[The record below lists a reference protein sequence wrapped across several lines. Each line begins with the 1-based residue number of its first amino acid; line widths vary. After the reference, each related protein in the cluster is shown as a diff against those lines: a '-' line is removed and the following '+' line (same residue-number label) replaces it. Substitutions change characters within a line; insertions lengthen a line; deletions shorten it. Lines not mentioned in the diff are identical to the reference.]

1 MADSRKNLFTKTA
14 IILFLIA
21 WMMVLG
27 ACSATQ
33 PSVSPDVVK
42 PHELKTIQSISTMQ
56 ETDQFKVAVGSNRL
70 LTYTS
75 VKKPSPL
82 GVVLYFPETVIDDA
96 VTNMVVD
103 SDVVSFISASAI
115 STDGQAS
122 RIEIGLKQDAPYE
135 VIRGE
140 NGLSIV
146 FNRPAGQ
153 KALETALN
161 TDTETVPPALAES
174 QPVVVATGET
184 TTEEMPTVVEVSQE
198 SSGTELAQNTMT
210 TATDS
215 SSTEEASSGLA
226 WVNRIDFASEEAG
239 KSTVII
245 GTTHPVTYSIKKKS
259 DTWIQLQLNNTNLPD
274 YRKHPLVTTRFESAV
289 DRVLP
294 VQTPEMKTDTLFS
307 FELRESVPFFVE
319 QNENF
324 IMVHFEASSIPP
336 KPLAEAD
343 LPPWKTLMA
352 ELALEDQAE
361 ATGAGDQEMMPAA
374 GEKPVAAAVKTGDVT
389 MATLSSQTPKKYS
402 GEKIALDFFE
412 TDIKNVF
419 RILREISGK
428 NFAID
433 KDVSGRVTLTLDKPV
448 PWDQVLDLVL
458 RMNQLGKVYE
468 DNIIRIATLSTLK
481 DEEELK
487 AAKIAAA
494 QESIQQEKALE
505 PLITEYIAVNYSNA
519 TTEILP
525 HVKNILTP
533 ERGTVSVDTRNN
545 QIILTDT
552 ADKVWQVKEIVK
564 RIDKVT
570 PQVIIE
576 ARIAEVNT
584 DVSSEFGFDWDLAV
598 GPSDSDFLDGT
609 LAGDMAMN
617 FPAPAASSSI
627 GFNFAKLS
635 GTPVV
640 LNARLNALEING
652 EGKIISSP
660 KIVTL
665 DNKKAKIKQGIEYP
679 YLERD
684 DTGGSSVSFKDID
697 LLLEVTPHVTPDNRV
712 SMEIMITK
720 NDIDSITNGVPSLS
734 TNEAETEL
742 LVNDGDTIVIG
753 GIMKTR
759 KTTGSRGFPWLSKI
773 PVLGWFFKTEIDSK
787 ESSELL
793 IFITPKIVKL
803 EQRQML

>member
-1 MADSRKNLFTKTA
+1 MADSRKNLFIQTA
-14 IILFLIA
+14 IILVLIA

-27 ACSATQ
+27 ACSAKQ

-42 PHELKTIQSISTMQ
+42 PLELKAIQSISTVQ
-56 ETDQFKVAVGSNRL
+56 EIDQFKVEVGSNRL

-82 GVVLYFPETVIDDA
+82 SVVLYFPETVIDGAETDI
-96 VTNMVVD
+96 VID
-103 SDVVSFISASAI
+103 SDVVSFITASAL

-140 NGLSIV
+140 SGLSVV
-146 FNRPAGQ
+146 FTTTVSGE
-153 KALETALN
+153 KTLETTMN
-161 TDTETVPPALAES
+161 TGAETAAPVQIEN
-174 QPVVVATGET
+174 QPTIVVASET
-184 TTEEMPTVVEVSQE
+184 TTEVVQDVMAS
-198 SSGTELAQNTMT
+198 A
-210 TATDS
+210 ADS
-215 SSTEEASSGLA
+215 PSTEKEPAGLA

-245 GTTHPVTYSIKKKS
+245 GTTHPVTYSVKKKT
-259 DTWIQLQLNNTNLPD
+259 DTWIQLRLNNTNLPD

-289 DRVLP
+289 NRVLP
-294 VQTPEMKTDTLFS
+294 VQKPEMKTETLFS

-343 LPPWKTLMA
+343 LPPWKTIMA
-352 ELALEDQAE
+352 ELAIEDEAE
-361 ATGAGDQEMMPAA
+361 ATSANAQGLTQ
-374 GEKPVAAAVKTGDVT
+374 PVEVEPVEAAAEVADVSV
-389 MATLSSQTPKKYS
+389 ATLRSQEPKKYT

-433 KDVSGRVTLTLDKPV
+433 KDVSGRVTLTLDNPV

-458 RMNQLGKVYE
+458 RMNQLGKVHE
-468 DNIIRIATLSTLK
+468 DNIIRIATLNTLK
-481 DEEELK
+481 DEEELR
-487 AAKIAAA
+487 AAKIAAV
-494 QESIQQEKALE
+494 QESLEQKKALE
-505 PLITEYIAVNYSNA
+505 PLVTEYIAVNYSNA

-525 HVKNILTP
+525 HIKNILTP
-533 ERGTVSVDTRNN
+533 DRGTVSVDARNN

-552 ADKVWQVKEIVK
+552 ADKIWQAKEIVN

-570 PQVIIE
+570 PQVVIE

-584 DVSSEFGFDWDLAV
+584 DVASEFGFDWDMQI
-598 GPSDSDFLDGT
+598 GPAHNDMLNGD

-617 FPAPAASSSI
+617 FPAPAATSSV
-627 GFNFAKLS
+627 GFNFAKLT
-635 GTPVV
+635 GTPFV
-640 LNARLNALEING
+640 LNARLNALETNG

-660 KIVTL
+660 KVVTL
-665 DNKKAKIKQGIEYP
+665 DNKKARIKQGIEYP

-720 NDIDSITNGVPSLS
+720 NDIASITNGVPAIS

-759 KTTGSRGFPWLSKI
+759 KINATRGFPWLSKI
-773 PVLGWFFKTEIDSK
+773 PVVGWFFRTEADSS

>member
-1 MADSRKNLFTKTA
+1 MADSRKNLFTQTA
-14 IILFLIA
+14 VILALIA

-27 ACSATQ
+27 ACSAKQ

-42 PHELKTIQSISTMQ
+42 PLELKAIQSISTVQ
-56 ETDQFKVAVGSNRL
+56 EADQFKVEVGSNRL

-82 GVVLYFPETVIDDA
+82 SVVLYFPETVIDGAATDI
-96 VTNMVVD
+96 VTD
-103 SDVVSFISASAI
+103 SDVISFVNASAI
-115 STDGQAS
+115 STEGQAS
-122 RIEIGLKQDAPYE
+122 RIEIGLKQDVPYE

-140 NGLSIV
+140 SGLSVV
-146 FNRPAGQ
+146 FNTVAGGKTLEATQ
-153 KALETALN
+153 MNTGIETA
-161 TDTETVPPALAES
+161 VPEKS
-174 QPVVVATGET
+174 QPVIVLASET
-184 TTEEMPTVVEVSQE
+184 TTTAVQD
-198 SSGTELAQNTMT
+198 T
-210 TATDS
+210 TASAVDS
-215 SSTEEASSGLA
+215 SSTEKESAGPA
-226 WVNRIDFASEEAG
+226 WINRIDFASEEAG

-245 GTTHPVTYSIKKKS
+245 GTTHPVTYSIKKKT
-259 DTWIQLQLNNTNLPD
+259 DTWIQLRLNNTNLPD

-289 DRVLP
+289 NRILP
-294 VQTPEMKTDTLFS
+294 VQKPEMKTETLFS
-307 FELRESVPFFVE
+307 FELRESVPFFLE

-324 IMVHFEASSIPP
+324 IMIHFEASSIPP

-343 LPPWKTLMA
+343 LPPWKTIMA
-352 ELALEDQAE
+352 QLAIMDEEE
-361 ATGAGDQEMMPAA
+361 AAIVKAQGMTQTAGVE
-374 GEKPVAAAVKTGDVT
+374 PVEAAAEMGDVST
-389 MATLSSQTPKKYS
+389 ATLSSQKTREYT

-433 KDVSGRVTLTLDKPV
+433 KDVSGQVTLTLDKPV

-468 DNIIRIATLSTLK
+468 DDIIRIATLNTLK
-481 DEEELK
+481 NEEDLR
-487 AAKIAAA
+487 AAKILAT
-494 QESIQQEKALE
+494 QKSLEQEKALE
-505 PLITEYIAVNYSNA
+505 PLVTEYIAVNYSNA

-533 ERGTVSVDTRNN
+533 ERGTVTVDGRNN
-545 QIILTDT
+545 QIIVTDT
-552 ADKVWQVKEIVK
+552 AAKIWQAKEIVN

-570 PQVIIE
+570 PQVVIE

-584 DVSSEFGFDWDLAV
+584 EVASEFGFDWDLQV
-598 GPSDSDFLDGT
+598 GPANNDFLDGN

-617 FPAPAASSSI
+617 FPAPTATSSV

-635 GTPVV
+635 GTPVI
-640 LNARLNALEING
+640 LNARLNALETNG

-665 DNKKAKIKQGIEYP
+665 DNKKARIKQGIEYP

-684 DTGGSSVSFKDID
+684 DTGGSSVSFKDVD
-697 LLLEVTPHVTPDNRV
+697 LLLEVVPHVTPDNRV
-712 SMEIMITK
+712 SMEIVITK
-720 NDIDSITNGVPSLS
+720 NDIASITNGVPAIS
-734 TNEAETEL
+734 TNEAETIL

-753 GIMKTR
+753 GIMKSR
-759 KTTGSRGFPWLSKI
+759 KINATRGFPWLSKV
-773 PVLGWFFKTEIDSK
+773 PVVGWFFRTETESA

>member
-1 MADSRKNLFTKTA
+1 MADSRKNLFIQTA
-14 IILFLIA
+14 IILALIA
-21 WMMVLG
+21 WMMVLW
-27 ACSATQ
+27 ACSTKQ
-33 PSVSPDVVK
+33 PSVSPEVVK
-42 PHELKTIQSISTMQ
+42 PLELKAIQSISTVQ
-56 ETDQFKVAVGSNRL
+56 ETDQFKVEVGSNRL

-82 GVVLYFPETVIDDA
+82 SVVLYFPETVIDGAATDI
-96 VTNMVVD
+96 VID
-103 SDVVSFISASAI
+103 SDVVSFITASAI
-115 STDGQAS
+115 STGGQAS

-140 NGLSIV
+140 SGLSVV
-146 FNRPAGQ
+146 FNTVAGE
-153 KALETALN
+153 KTLETTMN
-161 TDTETVPPALAES
+161 TEVETVVPVPVENQPAIVLA
-174 QPVVVATGET
+174 GET
-184 TTEEMPTVVEVSQE
+184 TTEVVQD
-198 SSGTELAQNTMT
+198 T
-210 TATDS
+210 TTSVADS
-215 SSTEEASSGLA
+215 PSTEKEPAGPA
-226 WVNRIDFASEEAG
+226 WVNRIDFTSEEAG

-245 GTTHPVTYSIKKKS
+245 GTTHPVTYSIKKKT
-259 DTWIQLQLNNTNLPD
+259 DTWIQLRLNNTNLPD

-289 DRVLP
+289 NRILP
-294 VQTPEMKTDTLFS
+294 LQKPEMKTETLFS

-343 LPPWKTLMA
+343 LPSWKTIMA
-352 ELALEDQAE
+352 ELAIEDEAE
-361 ATGAGDQEMMPAA
+361 ATSVNAQELTPPAGVE
-374 GEKPVAAAVKTGDVT
+374 PVEAAAETADVSV
-389 MATLSSQTPKKYS
+389 ATFRSQKPKKYT

-433 KDVSGRVTLTLDKPV
+433 KDVSGRVTLTLDTPV

-458 RMNQLGKVYE
+458 RMNQLGKVQE
-468 DNIIRIATLSTLK
+468 NNIIRIATLNTLE
-481 DEEELK
+481 DEEELW
-487 AAKIAAA
+487 AAKIAAV
-494 QESIQQEKALE
+494 QESLEQKKALE
-505 PLITEYIAVNYSNA
+505 PLVTEYIAVNYSNA
-519 TTEILP
+519 MTEILP
-525 HVKNILTP
+525 HVKTILTP
-533 ERGTVSVDTRNN
+533 ERGSVTVDARNN

-552 ADKVWQVKEIVK
+552 ADKVWQAKEIVN

-570 PQVIIE
+570 PQVVIE

-598 GPSDSDFLDGT
+598 GPADNDFLNGD

-617 FPAPAASSSI
+617 FPAAAASSSI
-627 GFNFAKLS
+627 GFNFAKLT

-640 LNARLNALEING
+640 LNARLNALEINN

-665 DNKKAKIKQGIEYP
+665 DNKKARIKQGIEYP

-684 DTGGSSVSFKDID
+684 DTGGSSVSFKNID

-712 SMEIMITK
+712 SMKIMITK
-720 NDIDSITNGVPSLS
+720 NDIDSITNGVPAIS

-753 GIMKTR
+753 GIMKSR
-759 KTTGSRGFPWLSKI
+759 KIDASRGFPWLSKI
-773 PVLGWFFKTEIDSK
+773 PVLGWFFRTDLTSK

-793 IFITPKIVKL
+793 IFLTPKIVKL
-803 EQRQML
+803 EQRQTL

>member
-1 MADSRKNLFTKTA
+1 MADSRKNLFIQTA
-14 IILFLIA
+14 IILVLIA

-27 ACSATQ
+27 ACSAKQ

-42 PHELKTIQSISTMQ
+42 PLELKAIQSISTVQ
-56 ETDQFKVAVGSNRL
+56 ETDQFKVEVGSNRL

-82 GVVLYFPETVIDDA
+82 SVVLYFPETVIDGAETDI
-96 VTNMVVD
+96 VID
-103 SDVVSFISASAI
+103 SDVVSFITASAI
-115 STDGQAS
+115 STEGQAS

-140 NGLSIV
+140 SGLSVV
-146 FNRPAGQ
+146 FTTVAGE
-153 KALETALN
+153 KTLETTMN
-161 TDTETVPPALAES
+161 TGAETAVPVQIENQPAI
-174 QPVVVATGET
+174 VVASET
-184 TTEEMPTVVEVSQE
+184 TTEVVQD
-198 SSGTELAQNTMT
+198 TM
-210 TATDS
+210 ASAADS
-215 SSTEEASSGLA
+215 PSTEKEPAGLA
-226 WVNRIDFASEEAG
+226 WVNRIDFTSEEAG

-245 GTTHPVTYSIKKKS
+245 GTTHPVTYSVKKKT
-259 DTWIQLQLNNTNLPD
+259 DTWIQLRLNNTNLPD

-289 DRVLP
+289 NRVLP
-294 VQTPEMKTDTLFS
+294 VQKPEMKTETLFS

-343 LPPWKTLMA
+343 LPPWKTIMA
-352 ELALEDQAE
+352 ELAIEDEAE
-361 ATGAGDQEMMPAA
+361 ATSANAHGLAQ
-374 GEKPVAAAVKTGDVT
+374 PVEVEPVEAAAEMADVSV
-389 MATLSSQTPKKYS
+389 ATLRSQGPKKYT

-433 KDVSGRVTLTLDKPV
+433 KDVSGRVTLTLDNPV

-458 RMNQLGKVYE
+458 RMNQLGKVHE
-468 DNIIRIATLSTLK
+468 DNIIRIATLNTLK
-481 DEEELK
+481 DEEELRV
-487 AAKIAAA
+487 AKIAAV
-494 QESIQQEKALE
+494 QESLEQKKALE
-505 PLITEYIAVNYSNA
+505 PLVTEYIAVNYSNA

-525 HVKNILTP
+525 HIKNILTP
-533 ERGTVSVDTRNN
+533 DRGSVTVDARNN

-552 ADKVWQVKEIVK
+552 ADKIWQAKEIVN

-570 PQVIIE
+570 PQVVIE

-584 DVSSEFGFDWDLAV
+584 DVASEFGFDWDMQI
-598 GPSDSDFLDGT
+598 GPAHNDMLNGD

-617 FPAPAASSSI
+617 FPAPAATSSV
-627 GFNFAKLS
+627 GFNFAKLT
-635 GTPVV
+635 GTPFV
-640 LNARLNALEING
+640 LNARLNALETNG

-660 KIVTL
+660 KVVTL
-665 DNKKAKIKQGIEYP
+665 DNKKARIKQGIEYP

-720 NDIDSITNGVPSLS
+720 NDIASITNGVPAIS

-759 KTTGSRGFPWLSKI
+759 KINATRGFPWLSKI
-773 PVLGWFFKTEIDSK
+773 PVVGWFFRTEADSS